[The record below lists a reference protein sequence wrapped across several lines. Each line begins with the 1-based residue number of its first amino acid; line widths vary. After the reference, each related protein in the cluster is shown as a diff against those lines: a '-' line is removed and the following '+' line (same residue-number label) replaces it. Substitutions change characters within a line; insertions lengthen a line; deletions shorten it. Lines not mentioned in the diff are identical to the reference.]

1 MHKIVN
7 ETRNVMFQWSTLKIV
22 LLACVSSID
31 NFAVGLSYS
40 LAGRSIYLTSNF
52 LMAASNALTTFV
64 AMELGSAVAK
74 VRCAL

>member
-1 MHKIVN
+1 VHKIVN
-7 ETRNVMFQWSTLKIV
+7 ETRNIMFQWSTLKIV

-40 LAGRSIYLTSNF
+40 LAGRPIYVASNF

-74 VRCAL
+74 VRCVL